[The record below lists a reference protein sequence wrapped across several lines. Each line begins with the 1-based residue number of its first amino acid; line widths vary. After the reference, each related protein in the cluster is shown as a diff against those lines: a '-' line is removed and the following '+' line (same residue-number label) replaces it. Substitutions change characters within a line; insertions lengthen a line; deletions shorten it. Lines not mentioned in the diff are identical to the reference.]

1 MKMKRL
7 LSIVVTLCMVLS
19 MLPVG
24 AWAACAHEYVA
35 EVYPATCTEGGF
47 TVFTCSLCGDAYM
60 GDEVEPLNHPEY
72 VDGFCAL
79 CGSGQ
84 PAVENGDYYE
94 ISNAAQLYWFAQQ
107 VNSGNTDI
115 NGKLM
120 ADIVV
125 NENVLKE
132 DGTLNGDGSHFKV
145 WTPIG
150 NNVKGFAGIF
160 DGNGKT
166 VSGLYFNNTSNSYIG
181 LFGYVY
187 YGEVKNVGVV
197 DSYLSGSEYVGG
209 VVGYSRSTVSDCY
222 NTGSVSGSEYVGGVV
237 GRNDDGT
244 VSNSYNTGSVGGE
257 HYVGGVAGINTDGGC
272 SSNCYNA
279 GSVSGTDSCVGGVV
293 GYNYSTV
300 SDCYNTGSVSGIGN
314 CVGGVVGHN
323 YYGSVSSC
331 YNTGSV
337 SGSYEVGGVV
347 GIGGTVSDCYNTG
360 SVSGTGGRVGGVAGA
375 GHAINCYNTGSVSG
389 NGDSVGGVV
398 GGGGASNCYNTGSV
412 SVNGNH
418 NIYIG
423 GVVGYNYRNST
434 VSNCYNTG
442 SVSGIS
448 YVGGVVGFNDQ
459 QSTVSNSYNTGSVS
473 GNGDSVGGVVG
484 SNDFGIVS
492 NSYNTGSVSGS
503 DFVGGV
509 VGIGEGITISNC
521 YNTGSVSG
529 SYCVG
534 GVVGSSIS
542 GTVINSYNTGSVS
555 GATYVGGVV
564 GGNNEIATEIK
575 NCYYRTGCARDGD
588 NKLQFGIG
596 CETQGSN
603 VRDTAGVTTGKSSDA
618 FARGEVCVLLQGEQT
633 DPIWGQIIGSDPSP
647 VLGGEPVYSYNGN
660 YFNKDG
666 LPHEH
671 EYEAVTTPNS
681 CTTDGYTT
689 YTCTFCGDSYTSDV
703 VTAPGHSWVDA
714 NCQSVKTCSVC
725 GITEGGLGD
734 HGYNKVVTAPTCT
747 SDGYTTYICKFCNHT
762 YNGDFVFATGHSWEN
777 PTCTQAMHCTVCD
790 TTIGNALGHYF
801 GEVTV
806 HKPTA
811 GNQGYSEHSCA
822 ICGFNEKFDFV
833 DFVGVTV
840 SGQLTSTLA
849 GDTTVELIQ
858 NGEVAY
864 SITVSGSEYAIE
876 GVVAGDYT
884 LRITKKNHA
893 PVEFAITV
901 GDGAVTQDATICP
914 VGDVSGDG
922 VVNIKDFQR
931 LLRHVN
937 KTNPL
942 TEYELACGDVTGD
955 GVCNIKDF
963 QRLLR
968 HVNKTS
974 LLY

>member
-222 NTGSVSGSEYVGGVV
+222 NTGSVSGNG
-237 GRNDDGT
+237 
-244 VSNSYNTGSVGGE
+244 SY
-257 HYVGGVAGINTDGGC
+257 
-272 SSNCYNA
+272 
-279 GSVSGTDSCVGGVV
+279 VGGVV
-293 GYNYSTV
+293 GYN
-300 SDCYNTGSVSGIGN
+300 G
-314 CVGGVVGHN
+314 
-323 YYGSVSSC
+323 YYG
-331 YNTGSV
+331 
-337 SGSYEVGGVV
+337 
-347 GIGGTVSDCYNTG
+347 
-360 SVSGTGGRVGGVAGA
+360 
-375 GHAINCYNTGSVSG
+375 
-389 NGDSVGGVV
+389 
-398 GGGGASNCYNTGSV
+398 
-412 SVNGNH
+412 
-418 NIYIG
+418 
-423 GVVGYNYRNST
+423 
-434 VSNCYNTG
+434 
-442 SVSGIS
+442 
-448 YVGGVVGFNDQ
+448 
-459 QSTVSNSYNTGSVS
+459 TVSNSYNTGSVS
-473 GNGDSVGGVVG
+473 GTKYVGGVVG
-484 SNDFGIVS
+484 YNYYYNTVS
-492 NSYNTGSVSGS
+492 NSYNTGSVSGDS
-503 DFVGGV
+503 
-509 VGIGEGITISNC
+509 
-521 YNTGSVSG
+521 
-529 SYCVG
+529 
-534 GVVGSSIS
+534 
-542 GTVINSYNTGSVS
+542 
-555 GATYVGGVV
+555 YVGGVV
-564 GGNNEIATEIK
+564 GFNDVTATVQ
-575 NCYYRTGCARDGD
+575 NCYYRTGCAKDSS
-588 NKLQFGIG
+588 NKIQFGIG
-596 CETQGSN
+596 CETVGSN
-603 VRDTAGVTTGKSSDA
+603 VRDTAGITTGKSTDV
-618 FARGEVCVLLQGEQT
+618 FASGEVAYLLQGEQT
-633 DPIWGQIIGSDPSP
+633 EQIWGQEIGVDPSP
-647 VLGGEPVYSYNGN
+647 VLGGEPVYFINGE
-660 YFNKDG
+660 YSNKVCQ
-666 LPHEH
+666 H
-671 EYEAVTTPNS
+671 EYQAVVTQPT
-681 CTTDGYTT
+681 CTAGGYTT
-689 YTCTFCGDSYTSDV
+689 YTCTGCGESYTGNATNPTGHSWTAANCKNPKTCSACGITEGDLGDHSYTAQITAPGCLTDGFTTHTCTGCGDSYRDSYV
-703 VTAPGHSWVDA
+703 LASGHSWVDA
-714 NCQSVKTCSVC
+714 DCTQP
-725 GITEGGLGD
+725 I
-734 HGYNKVVTAPTCT
+734 TCT
-747 SDGYTTYICKFCNHT
+747 TCGQTW
-762 YNGDFVFATGHSWEN
+762 GQPMGHS
-777 PTCTQAMHCTVCD
+777 
-790 TTIGNALGHYF
+790 F

-806 HKPTA
+806 HKPTPDA
-811 GNQGYSEHSCA
+811 QGYSERSCT

-942 TEYELACGDVTGD
+942 EDYDLACGDVTGD

-968 HVNKTS
+968 HVNKTNP
-974 LLY
+974 LF